1 MKRQLDENILFKE
14 LFSHA
19 NECILVVDEKGIIQM
34 LNPAT
39 ERIFGY
45 TEPELKGKEVELLV
59 PKNVAHKHHT
69 YRESYNHEPH
79 PRKMGIGLDLFALRK
94 DESTFPVEISLSP
107 FTSNDTKYIIAFII
121 DITKRKTIEVE
132 VANHQQ
138 KLELL
143 TKELKASNEKLET
156 KVHDRTKVLQ
166 EALTEIEKSRSELKE
181 ALEKEKELNELKS
194 RFLSMASHEFRTPL
208 TTILSSANLIA
219 EYPHGEQH
227 EKRMKHVE
235 RISSAVNNLNDIL
248 TDFLS
253 LSKIEEG
260 KVEASYRDFSI
271 RNLVYELVDE
281 LKGICKKGQEIKI
294 NGKGDQEVNLDPKLL
309 KNILIN
315 LLSNALK
322 FSDEDKTVT
331 IDINNTKK
339 QLTLKISDQGMGI
352 SNDDQEHLFQRFF
365 RGQNAT
371 NVQGTGLGLN
381 IVSKYVELMSGE
393 IAVESEL
400 NKGTTFTIIFKK

>member
-1 MKRQLDENILFKE
+1 
-14 LFSHA
+14 
-19 NECILVVDEKGIIQM
+19 
-34 LNPAT
+34 
-39 ERIFGY
+39 
-45 TEPELKGKEVELLV
+45 
-59 PKNVAHKHHT
+59 
-69 YRESYNHEPH
+69 
-79 PRKMGIGLDLFALRK
+79 
-94 DESTFPVEISLSP
+94 
-107 FTSNDTKYIIAFII
+107 
-121 DITKRKTIEVE
+121 
-132 VANHQQ
+132 
-138 KLELL
+138 
-143 TKELKASNEKLET
+143 
-156 KVHDRTKVLQ
+156 
-166 EALTEIEKSRSELKE
+166 
-181 ALEKEKELNELKS
+181 
-194 RFLSMASHEFRTPL
+194 
-208 TTILSSANLIA
+208 
-219 EYPHGEQH
+219 
-227 EKRMKHVE
+227 MKHVE

-294 NGKGDQEVNLDPKLL
+294 NGEGDQEVNLDPKLL

-322 FSDEDKTVT
+322 FSDEDKVVT

-339 QLTLKISDQGMGI
+339 QLMLKISDQGMGI
-352 SNDDQEHLFQRFF
+352 SNDDKEHLFQRFF